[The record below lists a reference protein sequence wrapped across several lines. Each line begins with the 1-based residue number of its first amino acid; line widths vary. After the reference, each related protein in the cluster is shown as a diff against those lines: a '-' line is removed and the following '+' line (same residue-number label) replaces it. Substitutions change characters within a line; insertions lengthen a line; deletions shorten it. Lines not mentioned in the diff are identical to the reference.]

1 MACVDEVKHKR
12 KASREMM
19 SWPFL
24 VDVVDGRVFTGA
36 ATLPPAVLVSVIHRL
51 LYSDDPPDP
60 ELAPLVTS

>member
-1 MACVDEVKHKR
+1 
-12 KASREMM
+12 MM

-24 VDVVDGRVFTGA
+24 VDVVDSRVFTGA